1 MLGIINIDTIEKR
14 LLLEKEL
21 NLTPFLAE
29 ALSFPIFIRKDI
41 DKLYAENKYTYY
53 EHAKKSEFY
62 DCPIS
67 LELSLIREEYY
78 KKIIGL
84 LEYSQ
89 AASEADSIGSDIFSL
104 FKKGFKKTYL
114 YFKNIDMVDF
124 KDYMRSQCKHLE
136 KISDDEINA
145 NACAALFFAI
155 NLVPDESIAN
165 ADIVY
170 STFIMRWQHSLG
182 ERRISLNNLT
192 NEDEVKIKKLKS
204 TLPKNILNYILMAE
218 PTSAFDYLY
227 DFERLSYLSL
237 IQDLDLGEKDL
248 KEILYVYN
256 MINEQVQMNVSLMDY
271 TIPALHIKMLIKAY
285 KKVKEM
291 YFLNN
296 KETMFVEFGNLEHE
310 LKKKKMEL
318 YTEQAKYVELKNSEN
333 NYIKSLQEENKLL
346 NKKIQQLSNQIN
358 QMNSDSNEVIA
369 LRNFIFT
376 LEQDDI
382 VSDDTSTSYSEEL
395 NKLKGVIIGGHP
407 NWQNKM
413 KESLDWT
420 FISPDFSINE
430 DLIKNA
436 DVVIFNVS
444 YLNHSLYYKA
454 IDIIREN
461 SIQMCYIKST
471 NIQYAICEI
480 YNFMF
485 Q

>member
-1 MLGIINIDTIEKR
+1 M
-14 LLLEKEL
+14 EKEF

-29 ALSFPIFIRKDI
+29 ALSFPTFIRKDI
-41 DKLYAENKYTYY
+41 DKIYAKNKYTYY
-53 EHAKKSEFY
+53 EHAKKCEFY

-89 AASEADSIGSDIFSL
+89 AANAEDSIGSDIFSL
-104 FKKGFKKTYL
+104 FKKGFKKTYQ

-124 KDYMRSQCKHLE
+124 KEYMRSQCKHLE

-145 NACAALFFAI
+145 NLCAALFFAI
-155 NLVPDESIAN
+155 NLVPDESIEN

-192 NEDEVKIKKLKS
+192 KEDDVEIKNLKS
-204 TLPKNILNYILMAE
+204 TLPKYILNYVLMAE
-218 PTSAFDYLY
+218 PTSVFDYLY

-256 MINEQVQMNVSLMDY
+256 MINKRSQMNVSLMDY

-318 YTEQAKYVELKNSEN
+318 NTEHAKYEELKNSEN
-333 NYIKSLQEENKLL
+333 NYIKSLQDENKVL
-346 NKKIQQLSNQIN
+346 NKKIQQLQDQIS

-376 LEQDDI
+376 LEQESFESN
-382 VSDDTSTSYSEEL
+382 VTELSYSEEL
-395 NKLKGVIIGGHP
+395 NKLNGVIIGGHP

-413 KESLDWT
+413 KEVLTWT
-420 FISPDFSINE
+420 YISPDISINE

-444 YLNHSLYYKA
+444 YLSHSLYYKA
-454 IDIIREN
+454 IDIIKEN
-461 SIQMCYIKST
+461 NIRMSYIKST
-471 NIQYAICEI
+471 NIRYAISEI
-480 YNFMF
+480 YKWF
-485 Q
+485 QIPG